1 MQIVGLITNFFGGAA
16 GGGGFGGF
24 SGAGPVGM
32 PGAGVGGGSSMFMPG
47 APSFLA
53 EGGYVTGPT
62 NAVIGEG
69 GSNEYVIPE
78 NKMGSAMA
86 KWSAGARGDAVVNGA
101 DPTGG
106 NEGAALAD
114 QPPQINISGGI
125 MQFGG
130 DNYIRQDQLPGII
143 SQASKQGEARTLR
156 RLRQS
161 QSTRQ
166 KVGI

>member
-1 MQIVGLITNFFGGAA
+1 
-16 GGGGFGGF
+16 
-24 SGAGPVGM
+24 
-32 PGAGVGGGSSMFMPG
+32 
-47 APSFLA
+47 
-53 EGGYVTGPT
+53 
-62 NAVIGEG
+62 
-69 GSNEYVIPE
+69 
-78 NKMGSAMA
+78 MGSAMA